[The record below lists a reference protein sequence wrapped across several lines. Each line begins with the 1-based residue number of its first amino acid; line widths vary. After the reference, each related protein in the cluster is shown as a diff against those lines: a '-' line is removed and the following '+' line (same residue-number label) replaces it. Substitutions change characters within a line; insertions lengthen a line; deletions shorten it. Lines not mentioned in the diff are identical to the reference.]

1 MNVVADASV
10 LIALSA
16 IDELPLLPAMFP
28 AGVLVPDAVWR
39 EVVEDGGNRP
49 GARLVAEA
57 KWVQV
62 RRVGRTDLV
71 KLLRANLDDGE
82 AEAIA
87 LAQEIKA
94 DLVLLDERDARR
106 AAEELGLSV
115 LGSVGILLRAKKVGR
130 IPSLRVVLDR
140 LQTDGHFR
148 MSLDLYVRAL
158 REAGE

>member
-16 IDELPLLPAMFP
+16 IDELPLLPALFP
-28 AGVLVPDAVWR
+28 AGILVPDAAWK
-39 EVVEDGGNRP
+39 EVVEAGGDRP
-49 GARLVAEA
+49 GARQLAQA
-57 KWVQV
+57 TWVQV
-62 RRVGRTDLV
+62 RRTTRIDLV
-71 KLLRANLDDGE
+71 RLLQTNLDDGE

-87 LAQEIKA
+87 LAQETKA

-106 AAEELGLSV
+106 AAEELGIPV
-115 LGSVGILLRAKKVGR
+115 LGSIGVLLRSKQAGR
-130 IPSLRVVLDR
+130 ISSLRTALDR

-148 MSLDLYVRAL
+148 VSSHLYARVL